1 MPGPVPKAHPAPSRP
16 ATPARPASE
25 TSASSRGGVSPSK
38 EITMTITSNRR
49 RFLQGTAAVGGL
61 GALAACGQQSS
72 EEQASQA
79 AEENE
84 QAAEEAS
91 ELPNTGWERAEYD
104 QVEEDRKSTRL
115 NSS

>member
-1 MPGPVPKAHPAPSRP
+1 
-16 ATPARPASE
+16 
-25 TSASSRGGVSPSK
+25 
-38 EITMTITSNRR
+38 MTITSNRR

-61 GALAACGQQSS
+61 GALAACGQQST

-104 QVEEDRKSTRL
+104 QVEDGGTLRL
-115 NSS
+115 AVSQLPNT